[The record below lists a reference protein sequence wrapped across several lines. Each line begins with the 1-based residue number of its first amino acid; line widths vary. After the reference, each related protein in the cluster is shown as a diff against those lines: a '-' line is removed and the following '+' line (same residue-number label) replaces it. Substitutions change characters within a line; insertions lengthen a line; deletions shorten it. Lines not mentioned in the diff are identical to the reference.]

1 MRWYDIKD
9 KKIKELIFYGV
20 ILFAIILIVV
30 CNNIFWKIGKET
42 KQEISNNNT
51 QMQLLEIN
59 NITYNVPYEEE
70 WLD

>member
-1 MRWYDIKD
+1 MVKE
-9 KKIKELIFYGV
+9 KIKELIFYGV

-42 KQEISNNNT
+42 NQEEISNNNT

>member
-1 MRWYDIKD
+1 MVKE
-9 KKIKELIFYGV
+9 KIKELIFYGV
-20 ILFAIILIVV
+20 ILFVIILIVV

-42 KQEISNNNT
+42 NQEENTNNNIQT
-51 QMQLLEIN
+51 ELLEVN

>member
-1 MRWYDIKD
+1 MIKE
-9 KKIKELIFYGV
+9 KIKELIFYGV
-20 ILFAIILIVV
+20 ILFVIILIVV

-42 KQEISNNNT
+42 KQEEISNNNT
-51 QMQLLEIN
+51 QMQLLEVN